1 MENWEQENKNKY
13 SNGQGWQK
21 SYKRQEKYGE
31 NPNEQWSSF
40 TDRKKYGENPNEQ
53 WSSFTYREKLEDNNT
68 SEFWDVVQN
77 AVNTGDYKSLNKQV
91 RNVINDTVDGI
102 SQVGEAVKTV
112 GTEWARRAQD
122 YANAK
127 RLPVLYAKN
136 PPGQVSGTLMTV
148 GGFAMTGMFGLT
160 TLLCGIGTIATGEPG
175 GAVATALMGIF
186 TGISLALGI
195 TGNNIRKFVK
205 RFKYYV
211 RYLGQKTYCSIE
223 ELAHSLGKSEEFVKK
238 DLKKMIDKEMFL
250 QGHLDRQETCLIVSD
265 DMYKQYVEVQ
275 RQADIRQQEEIARKQ
290 KESAV
295 PEESRRILEEG
306 REYIA
311 YISQCNAEIPDALM
325 TEKLN
330 RLELIITR
338 IFREVENNPSIAGD
352 LRKFMNYY
360 LPTTRKLVDA
370 YRDMEKETFQGEN
383 IENTKKEI
391 EDTIDTINEAFEN
404 LLNSFFKERAMDISS
419 DISVLH
425 TMLAQEGL
433 KKGAFDQK

>member
-13 SNGQGWQK
+13 SNGQSW
-21 SYKRQEKYGE
+21 KRQYGQQEKYGM
-31 NPNEQWSSF
+31 NPEEQWSQF
-40 TDRKKYGENPNEQ
+40 TDSKKGGED
-53 WSSFTYREKLEDNNT
+53 K

-77 AVNTGDYKSLNKQV
+77 AVNTGDYRSLNKQV
-91 RNVINDTVDGI
+91 RSVINDTVGGI
-102 SQVGEAVKTV
+102 SQMGEAVKTV

-127 RLPVLYAKN
+127 KLPVLYTKN
-136 PPGQVSGTLMTV
+136 PPGQVAGPLMTV
-148 GGFAMTGMFGLT
+148 GGFAMTGIFGLT
-160 TLLCGIGTIATGEPG
+160 TLLCGIGTIATAQPE

-186 TGISLALGI
+186 TGASLAVGI
-195 TGNNIRKFVK
+195 TGNNMRKFVK

-223 ELAHSLGKSEEFVKK
+223 ELAHSLGKSESYVKK
-238 DLKKMIDKEMFL
+238 DLRKMISKEMFL

-275 RQADIRQQEEIARKQ
+275 KQADLRKQEEILHQQ
-290 KESAV
+290 KVSAV

-311 YISQCNAEIPDALM
+311 YISRCNAEIPDALM

-338 IFREVENNPSIAGD
+338 IFREVENNPSIAED

-360 LPTTRKLVDA
+360 LPTTRTLVDA

-425 TMLAQEGL
+425 TMLAQDGL

>member
-13 SNGQGWQK
+13 SGGQSWK
-21 SYKRQEKYGE
+21 KYYSTQEKYGTDPE
-31 NPNEQWSSF
+31 KQWSRF
-40 TDRKKYGENPNEQ
+40 TETQKEN
-53 WSSFTYREKLEDNNT
+53 EDK

-77 AVNTGDYKSLNKQV
+77 AVNTGDYRSLNKQV
-91 RNVINDTVDGI
+91 RNVINDTVGGI
-102 SQVGEAVKTV
+102 SQMGEAVKTV
-112 GTEWARRAQD
+112 GTEWARKAQD

-127 RLPVLYAKN
+127 KLPVLYTKN
-136 PPGQVSGTLMTV
+136 PPGQVSGPLMTV
-148 GGFAMTGMFGLT
+148 GGFAMTGIFGLT
-160 TLLCGIGTIATGEPG
+160 TLLCGIGTIASAQPE
-175 GAVATALMGIF
+175 GAVVTALMGVF
-186 TGISLALGI
+186 TGVSLAIGL
-195 TGNNIRKFVK
+195 TGNNIRRFVK

-223 ELAHSLGKSEEFVKK
+223 ELANSLGKSEAYVKK
-238 DLKKMIDKEMFL
+238 DLRKMIDKEMFL

-265 DMYKQYVEVQ
+265 DMYKQYVETQ
-275 RQADIRQQEEIARKQ
+275 KQADQRKQEEILHQQ
-290 KESAV
+290 KVSSA

-311 YISQCNAEIPDALM
+311 YISRCNAEIPDELM

-338 IFREVENNPSIAGD
+338 IFREVENNPSIAED

-360 LPTTRKLVDA
+360 LPTTRTLIDA

-391 EDTIDTINEAFEN
+391 EETMDTINEAFEN

-425 TMLAQEGL
+425 TMLAQDGL